1 MEKFDL
7 TENDWIGI
15 TIAKNVARHFLKLK
29 QITPIQIIGLGK
41 ALYSLER
48 LPLVTSNSFSQ
59 FSVILQEG
67 NEVYSEMR
75 YIEFSIINSSFQIS
89 VGGSSYTQGIGSDS
103 FSEPGWV
110 VEAEGFKSSEFE
122 LYDLEKTVKDFI
134 ESGAE
139 ITVCDESEFEVEIE
153 AE

>member
-48 LPLVTSNSFSQ
+48 LPLVTPNSFSE
-59 FSVILQEG
+59 FGIILREG
-67 NEVYSEMR
+67 TEAYREMR
-75 YIEFSIINSSFQIS
+75 YIDFRIINSSFEIS
-89 VGGSSYTQGIGSDS
+89 VGGSSYTHGIGSDS

-139 ITVCDESEFEVEIE
+139 ITVCDESEFEIEIE